1 MKVLK
6 TTAPADL
13 MTANKASKKHLRG
26 IRVMQEN
33 STLQLGPILTRIIL
47 ITMPQITK
55 DTIAKT
61 IIIVNAQELHK
72 TTTEEVISITI
83 DRVHIRIYRQFLRNI
98 ARKGIRNMV
107 FQNSTIR
114 TISHE
119 TTGIKINKAIDIKI
133 LTKNK
138 SK

>member
-61 IIIVNAQELHK
+61 IIIVNAHELHK